1 LNSAPLRAVSAI
13 AFLLES
19 FKRLFSVS
27 HRRLWR
33 ATRAEGVKGVC
44 LWPPTRKEAT
54 PGKGVAS
61 SMNYFW
67 LIARFS
73 GAALGVAASVAG
85 ASIGSILTVV
95 KIRFSRL
102 NTCWRSTCG
111 MSASASRVV

>member
-1 LNSAPLRAVSAI
+1 MGIAPIVMLSGERVQGWAGARSANTKVLHHSTNSFFECLFVAPNS
-13 AFLLES
+13 
-19 FKRLFSVS
+19 
-27 HRRLWR
+27 
-33 ATRAEGVKGVC
+33 
-44 LWPPTRKEAT
+44 KEAT

-61 SMNYFW
+61 GMNYFW

-111 MSASASRVV
+111 MSASAARVV